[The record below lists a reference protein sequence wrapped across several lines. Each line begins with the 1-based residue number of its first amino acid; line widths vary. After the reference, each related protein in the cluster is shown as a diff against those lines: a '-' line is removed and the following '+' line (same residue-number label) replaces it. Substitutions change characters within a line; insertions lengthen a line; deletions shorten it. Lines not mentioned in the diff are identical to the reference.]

1 MQAGAARED
10 GQPAGRGQRH
20 PQVPL
25 VPELRLARTAAVPP
39 GKPLRPGRQRTPGRQ
54 ALPQGVRPRRRQGLV
69 RGPPP
74 HRPGQHEV
82 GRGFRIRGDFFFRGH
97 LIFFRSTTREIF
109 FLFIFLKP
117 IFH

>member
-82 GRGFRIRGDFFFRGH
+82 GRGFRIRGDFFFRG
-97 LIFFRSTTREIF
+97 T
-109 FLFIFLKP
+109 
-117 IFH
+117 